1 MQNQTANSETNS
13 IIDLFS
19 KIRHEY
25 YYGCQSQQQIYFHHI
40 ELLSS
45 FLSRINDLQPLDLK
59 LIQNV
64 FIFYLMNNPNNPNEA
79 IQKTKVLS
87 ELEKLTDYASVID
100 AYSDDLSLWNEF
112 YNDLANGLEEKI
124 S

>member
-1 MQNQTANSETNS
+1 
-13 IIDLFS
+13 
-19 KIRHEY
+19 
-25 YYGCQSQQQIYFHHI
+25 
-40 ELLSS
+40 
-45 FLSRINDLQPLDLK
+45 
-59 LIQNV
+59 
-64 FIFYLMNNPNNPNEA
+64 MNNPNNPNEA